1 VVAGQESLHP
11 LVGEDVIT
19 RETIRPLATVLTPGQ
34 RTDPVPPG
42 RVGRVANRI
51 VGRDRYLV
59 DFGEYGL
66 RWVSTEQI
74 DLVDLTSSTYQSFSA
89 V

>member
-19 RETIRPLATVLTPGQ
+19 RAEIRHLSTILSPGQ
-34 RTDPVPPG
+34 RIDPVPPG
-42 RVGRVANRI
+42 RAGRVANRI

-66 RWVSTEQI
+66 RWVSSDQVT
-74 DLVDLTSSTYQSFSA
+74 LVDLTSSTYQSFSA

>member
-1 VVAGQESLHP
+1 MCADLHP

-19 RETIRPLATVLTPGQ
+19 RAEIRPLSTELRPGQ
-34 RTDPVPPG
+34 RIDPVPQG
-42 RVGRVANRI
+42 RVGRVVNRI
-51 VGRDRYLV
+51 VNVDRVLV

-66 RWVSTEQI
+66 RWAASWQI
-74 DLVDLTSSTYQSFSA
+74 DLVDLTSPTYQSFSA